1 MNGKRRI
8 FVSALLA
15 AGSLFVFA
23 VSPSMAEEKVYKVRD
38 VLAAMQVITK
48 GRVIGPDENPFAI
61 NKPFVIT
68 KTSGIPGKAVT
79 ETPGLVYGKLDDTVK
94 KIGVV
99 MTINECVIEL
109 AGGMGIN
116 VLVAH
121 HPFADATNFGGVRIK
136 DYCDLYGLSLFE
148 AHEAFHGRHPGIA
161 DIHGYKVSKV
171 FLSYGGD
178 HGNVVFVGQA
188 FPEVTTLGDI
198 IKRLNDVMQGAKY
211 DEFLKVEREFWEK
224 PDIQESFT
232 SNKPAILLGTP
243 QSRVK
248 NVVHIFPHTGFKPEH
263 LEQLRK
269 DYPDTDTVVCS
280 ISRVRP
286 DNAIVVK
293 ARELGLN
300 FLLGNSHAQEIYE
313 NGIPLGA
320 ALQKLLPG
328 AKIVLVEQRVTAVP
342 IAEAGDKNLQ
352 DYGARMA
359 DVLTAK

>member
-1 MNGKRRI
+1 MSSKRRTCI
-8 FVSALLA
+8 SVLLAVALL
-15 AGSLFVFA
+15 FVLSA
-23 VSPSMAEEKVYKVRD
+23 SPSAEEKKVYKVRD
-38 VLAAMQVITK
+38 VLDAMSVITK
-48 GRVIGPDENPFAI
+48 GRVIGPNENPFAVQ
-61 NKPFVIT
+61 KPFIIT
-68 KTSGIPGKAVT
+68 KSSGIPGKAVT
-79 ETPGLVYGKLDDTVK
+79 ETPGLVYGKLDDEVK
-94 KIGVV
+94 TIGVV

-161 DIHGYKVSKV
+161 YIHGYKVNKAY
-171 FLSYGGD
+171 LSYGGD

-188 FPEVTTLGDI
+188 FPEVKTLGDI
-198 IKRLNDVMQGAKY
+198 VKRLNDVMQGAKY
-211 DEFLKVEREFWEK
+211 DEFLKVEQEFWHK
-224 PDIQESFT
+224 PDIRESFT
-232 SNKPAILLGTP
+232 SNKPTILLGTP
-243 QSRVK
+243 ESKVK

-263 LEQLRK
+263 LDQLVK

-286 DNAIVVK
+286 DSAIVAK
-293 ARELGLN
+293 AKELKLN
-300 FLLGNSHAQEIYE
+300 FILGNSHAQEVYE
-313 NGIPLGA
+313 NGIPLGT

-328 AKIVLVEQRVTAVP
+328 AKIVLIEQRVTAVP

-352 DYGARMA
+352 DYGTKMA
-359 DVLTAK
+359 EILTAK